1 MILLSDHSKGF
12 EGFLIPDLLKIKLMK
27 NICYYLGLMCL
38 LTVPGFGQTLST
50 TKGEIVFFSN
60 APLEDISAK
69 NSRVISMLNTQNK
82 ELVVRVPINQFEFPN
97 KLMQRHFNE
106 NYMESEKYPYGTFKG
121 KLLEDI
127 DFTKPGSYVANATGM
142 LTIHGVDQKRTLSG
156 KVMVAEDGSIQV
168 LTKFNIMLADH
179 KIEIPKL
186 VFNKIAEKIAVSTAF
201 SYQPFKK

>member
-1 MILLSDHSKGF
+1 MLSDHSKGF
-12 EGFLIPDLLKIKLMK
+12 EGFLIPDLLKNKLMK

-60 APLEDISAK
+60 AP
-69 NSRVISMLNTQNK
+69 
-82 ELVVRVPINQFEFPN
+82 
-97 KLMQRHFNE
+97 
-106 NYMESEKYPYGTFKG
+106 
-121 KLLEDI
+121 LEDI